1 MRNYIISTI
10 TLLLFS
16 VSIFSKV
23 EVIDVTKAKSAAG
36 KQQIIIHH
44 KGELIEVPR
53 ISTRKKMVQ
62 LELSDTI
69 VWPKIEKKAS
79 FYDKYDTKLMAYQFN
94 KHLTRV
100 RAVLP
105 YSVIGLESRIQ
116 LHMKPGRI
124 ILEIPGKQSIIGR
137 SPAIQ
142 KTAEPK
148 VAENTK
154 YDESFLDQLLN
165 EKELKKDQNEVKELS
180 KKLAVANK
188 LQNQVTDSPKT
199 IDKVNL
205 TLSSNKKSTK
215 SSFSVMSYL
224 GKFIAFL
231 AIVLC
236 IFYGVAY
243 LIKKGALG
251 KNKLGFLNSTKVVEV
266 LNTTYISPKRSM
278 LIIRAHKQIFLVG
291 SSEKGMHMISELTDV
306 SGLMKDGEK
315 SIAGSNFDST
325 MFDANEE
332 DKEFKLKEILDSP
345 AIAAAKPSSTNEAK
359 DKVKFS
365 EQIRDKVKKLKSLQ

>member
-1 MRNYIISTI
+1 MRNHIISAV
-10 TLLLFS
+10 TLMLISTS
-16 VSIFSKV
+16 VFSKI
-23 EVIDVTKAKSAAG
+23 EVTDITKAKSLAG

-69 VWPKIEKKAS
+69 VWPKIEKKTS

-94 KHLTRV
+94 KDLTRV

-105 YSVIGLESRIQ
+105 YSVIGLESKIQ

-124 ILEIPGKQSIIGR
+124 ILEIPGKQSIVGR
-137 SPAIQ
+137 NPAIQ
-142 KTAEPK
+142 KKIEPK
-148 VAENTK
+148 VAQNTK

-188 LQNQVTDSPKT
+188 LQKKVTDSPKT

-205 TLSSNKKSTK
+205 TLSSNKKSSK

-236 IFYGVAY
+236 VFYGVAY

-266 LNTTYISPKRSM
+266 LNTTYISK
-278 LIIRAHKQIFLVG
+278 
-291 SSEKGMHMISELTDV
+291 
-306 SGLMKDGEK
+306 
-315 SIAGSNFDST
+315 
-325 MFDANEE
+325 
-332 DKEFKLKEILDSP
+332 
-345 AIAAAKPSSTNEAK
+345 
-359 DKVKFS
+359 
-365 EQIRDKVKKLKSLQ
+365 KKLDDLKSSQTSFSCRKL